1 MKPVETLVQAW
12 RSEADTLR
20 RVGAGEAAATTE
32 RRAAELE
39 EALRE
44 QNLEEL
50 AVREAAQESGY
61 SEEHLR
67 QLVRDGKLP
76 DSRSPGSKGPITI
89 RRCDLPRK
97 PHSPDSVVRELAE
110 ALRRP

>member
-1 MKPVETLVQAW
+1 MKPVDALVTRW

-20 RVGAGEAAATTE
+20 LVGAGEAAATTE

-39 EALRE
+39 EAIRE
-44 QNLEEL
+44 QQFEEL
-50 AVREAAQESGY
+50 SVRDAAQESGY

-67 QLVRDGKLP
+67 QMVRDGKLP
-76 DSRSPGSKGPITI
+76 DSRPPNRRSPVTI

-97 PHSPDSVVRELAE
+97 APSPGSVIHELAE
-110 ALRRP
+110 ILRK